1 MLIRKQ
7 NHTVFRRGERLGQQ
21 SDNIAGSHGWGII
34 GTGQIARNFASDL
47 GLLANANLCGVLSRD
62 KSTAEQFAKNCKTP
76 IAYDDTDAFLANKEI
91 SIIYIASPNSAH
103 VGQALRCIR
112 AGKHVLIEKPAAPS
126 EPEIGVIER
135 EAARHGVFAM
145 EAMWTRFLPGFAAVR
160 QALADGVIGEVLA
173 VRGTL
178 SWEMPFDANNRFFSK
193 SLGGGASLD
202 LGVYLLSL
210 TMHLF
215 GEPQKISGRWE
226 AAHTGVDMAARYRLH
241 YPGMEADL
249 LCGFDAN
256 RYNSFEITGTK
267 GQIRIS
273 DPFIRAER
281 IEFLTGTLA
290 RRLAAVVPSGKA
302 SKTFARL
309 PFPGHRVL
317 KFPLAGN
324 GLSAQASAV
333 MEAVDCGL
341 LQHPVMPL
349 SQSAAVLR
357 VIHMLMSHPAADR
370 A

>member
-1 MLIRKQ
+1 M
-7 NHTVFRRGERLGQQ
+7 GQQ
-21 SDNIAGSHGWGII
+21 TDNIARVHGWGII

-47 GLLANANLCGVLSRD
+47 GLLANAKLCGVLSRD
-62 KSTAEQFAKNCKTP
+62 KSKAGQFVAKYGAAK
-76 IAYDDTDAFLANKEI
+76 AYADMDAFLASKDI
-91 SIIYIASPNSAH
+91 GIVYIASPNSTH
-103 VGQALRCIR
+103 VAQALRCIR

-126 EPEIGVIER
+126 EPEIDVIER
-135 EAARHGVFAM
+135 EAARHGVFVM
-145 EAMWTRFLPGFAAVR
+145 EAMWTRFLPGIAAVR
-160 QALADGVIGEVLA
+160 QALADGVIGELLT

-178 SWEMPFDANNRFFSK
+178 SWKMPFDANNRFFSK

-215 GEPQKISGRWE
+215 GEPEKISGRWE
-226 AAHTGVDMAARYRLH
+226 AAPTGVDISARYRLH
-241 YPGMEADL
+241 YPGMETDL

-281 IEFLTGTLA
+281 VELLTGTLA
-290 RRLAAVVPSGKA
+290 RRLSAGFPSGMAAKV
-302 SKTFARL
+302 FARL

-317 KFPLAGN
+317 KYPLAGN
-324 GLSAQASAV
+324 GLSAQAASV
-333 MEAVDCGL
+333 MEAVDGGL
-341 LQHPVMPL
+341 LQHPAMPL

-357 VIHMLMSHPAADR
+357 AIHMLLSHPAVER